1 MRLILA
7 LSLVLTLSA
16 CLNPMSLLSGL
27 GGGGS
32 GTNVNANTQVG
43 AENNQSLLDQ
53 SSDISGENVA
63 VDQSTGG
70 FSVDGAI
77 ESVKV
82 MNQDIP
88 TWVILMMILGWML
101 PSPIEIWRGF
111 LKTITLGR
119 YRGLDRQIKD
129 EVQRAT
135 P

>member
-7 LSLVLTLSA
+7 LSLILTLSA
-16 CLNPMSLLSGL
+16 CLNPMSLLGGL

-63 VDQSTGG
+63 VDQSNGG
-70 FSVDGAI
+70 FTVDGAI

-82 MNQDIP
+82 LNQDIP

-119 YRGLDRQIKD
+119 YRG
-129 EVQRAT
+129 
-135 P
+135 